1 MKCSKI
7 LYKNYKLG
15 DKNNKMGKLIL
26 SLILLLFIIP
36 NLHCQDIWNC
46 DTVRKENHLITEKCI
61 DSTGEVL
68 FRVSRPGC
76 VLIGL
81 DARPMN
87 DNGPIISIC
96 FPYDTYISEGGKDYD
111 VTFYT
116 YGFVEDQFMVILI
129 DTNHQIEHLFDF
141 DSILSEEDLS
151 AFLEHVGG
159 WIPLN
164 GKPGE
169 ILTQLFERT
178 PKTQEGRTTMA
189 IKGKYSQILL
199 YNIRNEKLEDFVESA
214 KSLFLYELKRI
225 Q

>member
-1 MKCSKI
+1 M
-7 LYKNYKLG
+7 
-15 DKNNKMGKLIL
+15 
-26 SLILLLFIIP
+26 IP
-36 NLHCQDIWNC
+36 DSHCQDICNC
-46 DTVRKENHLITEKCI
+46 DTVRKEKHLITEKCI
-61 DSTGEVL
+61 DSTGEVF

-76 VLIGL
+76 ILIGL

-96 FPYDTYISEGGKDYD
+96 LPYDTYISEGGKDDD
-111 VTFYT
+111 VTCYT
-116 YGFVEDQFMVILI
+116 YGFVEDQYMVIII
-129 DTNHQIEHLFDF
+129 DTNNQIEHLFDF

-151 AFLEHVGG
+151 AFIEHVGN

-164 GKPGE
+164 EEPGD
-169 ILTQLFERT
+169 ILTQLFDRT
-178 PKTQEGRTTMA
+178 PKTQEGRTTLA

-199 YNIRNEKLEDFVESA
+199 YNIMNEHLEDFVESA

>member
-1 MKCSKI
+1 MQGFNHF
-7 LYKNYKLG
+7 L
-15 DKNNKMGKLIL
+15 DNKMEKLIL
-26 SLILLLFIIP
+26 SLIFLFIIIP
-36 NLHCQDIWNC
+36 DSHCQDICNC
-46 DTVRKENHLITEKCI
+46 DTVRKEKHLITEKCI
-61 DSTGEVL
+61 DSTGKIS

-116 YGFVEDQFMVILI
+116 YGFVEDQFMVIII
-129 DTNHQIEHLFDF
+129 DTNNQIEHLFDF
-141 DSILSEEDLS
+141 DSILSEEDLTT
-151 AFLEHVGG
+151 FIEHVGS

-164 GKPGE
+164 EEPDD
-169 ILTQLFERT
+169 ILTQLFDRT

-189 IKGKYSQILL
+189 IKGKYSQVLL
-199 YNIRNEKLEDFVESA
+199 YNIKNENLEDFVDSAES
-214 KSLFLYELKRI
+214 LYLYELKRI